1 MCVEVRLGILA
12 RSGFLSSTGL
22 KATKFLSQQWLV
34 RKTGWL
40 FSHRRNHQSTP
51 IPSGCQLSVGVA
63 CATSGLGSRGGACM
77 GQVLAGSG
85 GGEQGPVVQQDRAD
99 QTRRGTW
106 RDTVRVTPVQIV
118 PRHTQGWLLVH
129 TDEEVVFFSYV
140 YTIWF

>member
-1 MCVEVRLGILA
+1 
-12 RSGFLSSTGL
+12 
-22 KATKFLSQQWLV
+22 
-34 RKTGWL
+34 
-40 FSHRRNHQSTP
+40 
-51 IPSGCQLSVGVA
+51 
-63 CATSGLGSRGGACM
+63 M

-129 TDEEVVFFSYV
+129 LQHIEVRYSLGNLKKETSCGV
-140 YTIWF
+140 YT